1 MHQSSLRDI
10 FCWLLLA
17 VMPAALLGAS
27 SGAAMLYA
35 QGAAWLNGAS
45 VPRTSAV
52 FPGDLVQTKADAVVH
67 INATGSSVMVLSDS
81 LVKYEGSTVSL
92 EHGAVSVATS
102 KGMSIRAGEVAVQPA
117 NLNGATDFD
126 VRDVDGTVHISAR
139 QGDVKVSNGTETTT
153 VAQGEQTTRDD
164 RNDSQKQKKTRRA
177 GGAVPAASGPW
188 LDSPYAIGVGV
199 AAVGIPLVW
208 ALSQGDDPVSPVD
221 P

>member
-1 MHQSSLRDI
+1 MYSSLRTI
-10 FCWLLLA
+10 FCWILLA
-17 VMPAALLGAS
+17 VMPAALLGAN

-35 QGAAWLNGAS
+35 QGIAWLNGAS

-52 FPGDLVQTKADAVVH
+52 FPGDLVQTKTDAVVH
-67 INATGSSVMVLSDS
+67 INAAGSSVMVLSDS

-92 EHGAVSVATS
+92 EHGAVSVATT

-117 NLNGATDFD
+117 NANDATDFD
-126 VRDVDGTVHISAR
+126 VSDVDGTVHIVAR
-139 QGDVKVSNGTETTT
+139 KGDVSVSNGTETTT
-153 VAQGEQTTRDD
+153 VAQGEQATRDD

-177 GGAVPAASGPW
+177 GGAVPAASGPL
-188 LDSPYAIGVGV
+188 LDSPYAIGAGV

-208 ALSQGDDPVSPVD
+208 VLSQGDDPASPVD

>member
-1 MHQSSLRDI
+1 MHSLRLRTI

-17 VMPAALLGAS
+17 VMPAALLGAH

-35 QGAAWLNGAS
+35 QGTAWLNGTS
-45 VPRTSAV
+45 VPRSSAV
-52 FPGDLVQTKADAVVH
+52 LPGDLVQTKGDAVVH
-67 INATGSSVMVLSDS
+67 INVVGSSVTILSDS
-81 LVKYEGSTVSL
+81 LVKYEGNTVSL
-92 EHGAVSVATS
+92 EHGAVTVATV

-177 GGAVPAASGPW
+177 GGAAPAASGPL

-208 ALSQGDDPVSPVD
+208 ALSQGDDPASPVD